1 MNIAL
6 LFCEHAQTTPAG
18 KLDIKGIY
26 NELYTTG
33 FPARQDHLTLAGIVE
48 WNREDEG
55 KLPFKI
61 DLMDP
66 NDSSIFTIDG
76 HTEVDARPA
85 SRPPARTHLIL
96 PLENLIFPEVG
107 QYAAM
112 VQIREQ
118 TVEGPSLYLMKR
130 QAQH

>member
-1 MNIAL
+1 MNVAL
-6 LFCEHAQTTPAG
+6 FFCEHAQTSPTG

-26 NELYTTG
+26 NELYATG

-66 NDSSIFTIDG
+66 NGSSIFTIDG
-76 HTEVDARPA
+76 HTEVDARAA

-96 PLENLIFPEVG
+96 PLENLIFPEAG
-107 QYAAM
+107 QYPAM

-118 TVEGPSLYLMKR
+118 TVEGPSLHLMKR
-130 QAQH
+130 HEQH